1 MVKNHS
7 FVPTKANARRFEDWK
22 ETNGFVSSDC
32 DDPFSFTNCAVNCYV
47 QSFSGEG
54 CTNDGW
60 ISEYRLA
67 KARLFRYN
75 LIFVYEKFQD
85 TNYIQAIENFFG
97 VSGFNKASDMWC
109 GAQAHKANKKIPL
122 VVGFEHVMKLT
133 KLNEID
139 IRLYKETALCDDWA
153 DGKYAF
159 GSKGN
164 VLFVG
169 HENRTI
175 IGS

>member
-1 MVKNHS
+1 
-7 FVPTKANARRFEDWK
+7 
-22 ETNGFVSSDC
+22 
-32 DDPFSFTNCAVNCYV
+32 V